1 MERIYER
8 DPRADRRS
16 GSHDGGSRTKR
27 PKKRSE
33 WMDILLFYCLPFVVV
48 NGLLFL
54 LVAAK
59 PSITIRIADTKD
71 YRTTVATVTIK
82 CLLPLKEFSSTQEG
96 TPLELEGGE
105 KGQYTAQIVQN
116 GVIEINATCING
128 MTDTCYEH
136 VNILDD
142 VGPMVGEAY
151 SIEDGVLT
159 LTLEDSQAGLDH
171 QSVHATT
178 PSGASLSPLSIDK
191 QTGTF
196 TFDMSEGSLIV
207 HASDLAG
214 NAMQATFNTH
224 MEVLDPNGMP
234 IDPAL
239 AGYATSEEDPS
250 LTGAQ
255 GGASGAVIDVQP
267 AGQDETAADA
277 AGIPSAVSDAQPQAT
292 VPQTTSPQPSTAAGQ
307 DSQVSIYIDTT
318 TP

>member
-8 DPRADRRS
+8 DRRESRRS
-16 GSHDGGSRTKR
+16 GAHDSGRRTKH

-48 NGLLFL
+48 NSILFL

-96 TPLELEGGE
+96 VPLELEGGE

-128 MTDTCYEH
+128 MTDTRYEH

-142 VGPMVGEAY
+142 VGPMLGDAY
-151 SIEDGVLT
+151 SIEEGVLT

-178 PSGASLSPLSIDK
+178 PSGATLSPTSIDK

-196 TFDMSEGSLIV
+196 TFDMNEGSLIV
-207 HASDLAG
+207 HANDLAG

-234 IDPAL
+234 IDPTL
-239 AGYATSEEDPS
+239 AGYEMSEGDPS
-250 LTGAQ
+250 KAGAQ
-255 GGASGAVIDVQP
+255 DGTSAAVIDVQ
-267 AGQDETAADA
+267 QTEETKAAADPADPLSA
-277 AGIPSAVSDAQPQAT
+277 AFDVQS
-292 VPQTTSPQPSTAAGQ
+292 QTTAPQPSTAAGQ